1 MPLYYRISF
10 IRDSGKSK
18 STGTEITP
26 GDDSAGGMGRA
37 EGWLQMD
44 TRGFFRGDG
53 NLLYHDCGGDS
64 TIPNI

>member
-1 MPLYYRISF
+1 MNLQSIRPHQRSQTQNATYYYRISF

-37 EGWLQMD
+37 EG
-44 TRGFFRGDG
+44 
-53 NLLYHDCGGDS
+53 
-64 TIPNI
+64 